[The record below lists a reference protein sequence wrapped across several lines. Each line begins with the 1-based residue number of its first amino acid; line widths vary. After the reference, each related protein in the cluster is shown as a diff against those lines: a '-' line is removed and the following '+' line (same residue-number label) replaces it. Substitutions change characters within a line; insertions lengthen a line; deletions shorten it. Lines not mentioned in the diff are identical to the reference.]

1 VAGGG
6 GQGADQSE
14 FGDSEA
20 AGGDGQHRQQPDE
33 GEGGEGGL
41 PGNLGLGQAQA
52 AQAGQQDEPQG
63 EVARRRGGGDPPA
76 AGGDQGAGPAAEVGQ
91 PSGDVRGQRPA
102 CEPAGDSD
110 HALQRTAS
118 AERE

>member
-1 VAGGG
+1 VASAG

-33 GEGGEGGL
+33 REGSEGGL

-52 AQAGQQDEPQG
+52 AQAGQQYEPQG
-63 EVARRRGGGDPPA
+63 EVAHHCGGGDPPA
-76 AGGDQGAGPAAEVGQ
+76 AGGDQGACPAAETRQ
-91 PSGDVRGQRPA
+91 PSGDVRGHRPA

-110 HALQRTAS
+110 HALQRTAG